1 MVGKGYWQGLPKGRG
16 RPYAKM
22 AAEPSS
28 DLKEGREL
36 AMQTFTGRVFL
47 AQGTASA
54 KALWPGRPG
63 GIPAMARRL
72 CGWTESARELW
83 KERWRGSAVHIRSG
97 SAGPSLSL
105 QEN

>member
-63 GIPAMARRL
+63 GIDLRAQL
-72 CGWTESARELW
+72 LSQYCFVNSRERQACTL
-83 KERWRGSAVHIRSG
+83 A
-97 SAGPSLSL
+97 PQNL
-105 QEN
+105 